1 MVTTASATRTVD
13 TTGVDAMPRI
23 AVAGIVNVRLAVPV
37 DVFPI
42 PLTSSRRLPG
52 QIALRLSGVG
62 WTIANTLQA
71 LGSDVLFAT
80 YIGRDPAGQLAEAG
94 LRSAGLLGPA
104 TQVCDAQP
112 RAVVHYD
119 RAGTRSGATD
129 LRDAVNRRYPTEVF
143 THALDAAGGAD
154 FAMLSNINFT
164 RSLIS
169 AAADRA
175 IPIITDL
182 HVIDTVQSRHNEEWM
197 RVAHV
202 LSCSHEKMPCPPGD
216 WIRRLWSRYRT
227 PVVIV
232 GMGAA
237 GALIGLHHHR
247 AVWHVPAAASRLVR
261 YTSGAGDTLLATFAH
276 HYALTGDPIDA
287 LPHGCL
293 AAGWK
298 VGAGPDDD
306 VRDAGTMLPHLVH
319 SQGLPAV
326 HRV

>member
-1 MVTTASATRTVD
+1 MTRTID
-13 TTGVDAMPRI
+13 TAGGDAVPRI
-23 AVAGIVNVRLAVPV
+23 AVAGIINVRLAVPV
-37 DVFPI
+37 QEFPI
-42 PLTSSRRLPG
+42 PLASSRRLPG

-71 LGSDVLFAT
+71 LGSEVLFAT

-94 LRSAGLLGPA
+94 LRNAGLLGPA

-119 RAGTRSGATD
+119 PTGTRSGATD
-129 LRDAVNRRYPTEVF
+129 LRDAVNRRYPAEVF
-143 THALDAAGGAD
+143 THALDTGGGAD
-154 FAMLSNINFT
+154 LAMLSNINFT

-169 AAADRA
+169 GVVDRA

-182 HVIDTVQSRHNEEWM
+182 HVIDTARSRHNEEWM
-197 RVAHV
+197 RAAHV
-202 LSCSHEKMPCPPGD
+202 LSCSHEKLPCHPGD
-216 WIRRLWSRYRT
+216 WIRRLWSLYRT

-237 GALIGLHHHR
+237 GALIGLHPHR
-247 AVWHVPAAASRLVR
+247 AVWHIPAAAPRPVR

-276 HYALTGDPIDA
+276 HYAVSGDPVEA
-287 LPHGCL
+287 VRHGCL

-298 VGAGPDDD
+298 VGAGPDED
-306 VRDAGTMLPHLVH
+306 VRDAANMLPHLVRRH
-319 SQGLPAV
+319 GLPTAR
-326 HRV
+326 RV